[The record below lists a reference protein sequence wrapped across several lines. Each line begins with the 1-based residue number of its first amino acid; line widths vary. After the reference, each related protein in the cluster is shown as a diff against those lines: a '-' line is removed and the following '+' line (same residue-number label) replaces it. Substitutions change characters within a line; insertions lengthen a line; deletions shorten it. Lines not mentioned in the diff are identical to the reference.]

1 MQKTTSQKIKL
12 GIMVISGVLLFTLAV
27 YLIGD
32 RQSLFQKNIEISS
45 VFKSVRGL
53 RLGDNVRYLGI
64 DAGNVKDIEMINDT
78 SIRIIMKLDVK
89 TKKYIKKSAVAKIST
104 DGLVG
109 DMVVNIEPGIGSS
122 KMIEDKD
129 EIQAFDPIGTAEMLS
144 TLSETNKNAAMLTAG
159 ILQITNS
166 INEGKGTLG
175 MLVNDAETANDI
187 RQIIKNVKET
197 TRRSA
202 IMMKNLQGVSELIKS
217 DKSLMGVLLY
227 DTVMAQE
234 VKTLISDLN
243 SSGYKIKEMT
253 LSLNGLISDFA
264 EGDNSLVNALAKDSL
279 LKKDLKETL
288 QNINS
293 GSQKFDENMEAL
305 KHHVLFRGYFK
316 DKNKKQSKEEV
327 KQ

>member
-1 MQKTTSQKIKL
+1 
-12 GIMVISGVLLFTLAV
+12 MVFSGVVLFTLAV

-32 RQSLFQKNIEISS
+32 RQSLFQKSFEISS

-64 DAGNVKDIEMINDT
+64 DAGNVKGIELINDT
-78 SIRIIMKLDVK
+78 SIRIIMKLDVQ
-89 TKKYIKKSAVAKIST
+89 TMKYIKKNVVAKIST

-109 DMVVNIEPGIGSS
+109 DMVVNIEPGLGVSQP
-122 KMIEDKD
+122 IEAND

-144 TLSETNKNAAMLTAG
+144 TLSETNENAALLTAG
-159 ILQITNS
+159 ILRITNS

-187 RQIIKNVKET
+187 RQIIRNVKET

-202 IMMKNLQGVSELIKS
+202 ELMTNLQAVSDLMKS
-217 DKSLMGVLLY
+217 DKSLMGIMLY
-227 DTVMAQE
+227 DTLTAQK
-234 VKTLISDLN
+234 VRTLLSDLN
-243 SSGYKIKEMT
+243 ASGRELKDMSE
-253 LSLNGLISDFA
+253 SLNSFISELA
-264 EGDNSLVNALAKDSL
+264 SGDNSLINTLAKDSL

-288 QNINS
+288 ENINA

-305 KHHVLFRGYFK
+305 QHHPLFKGYFK
-316 DKNKKQSKEEV
+316 DKKK
-327 KQ
+327 

>member
-1 MQKTTSQKIKL
+1 
-12 GIMVISGVLLFTLAV
+12 MVFSGVVLFTLAV

-32 RQSLFQKNIEISS
+32 RQSLFQKSFEISS

-64 DAGNVKDIEMINDT
+64 DAGNVKGIELINDT
-78 SIRIIMKLDVK
+78 SIRIIMKLDVQ
-89 TKKYIKKSAVAKIST
+89 TMKYIKKNVVAKIST

-109 DMVVNIEPGIGSS
+109 DMVVNIEPGLGVSQP
-122 KMIEDKD
+122 IEAND

-144 TLSETNKNAAMLTAG
+144 TLSETNENAALLTAG
-159 ILQITNS
+159 ILRITNS

-187 RQIIKNVKET
+187 RQIIQNVKET

-202 IMMKNLQGVSELIKS
+202 ELMTNLQAVSDLMKS
-217 DKSLMGVLLY
+217 DKSLMGIMLY
-227 DTVMAQE
+227 DTLTAQK
-234 VKTLISDLN
+234 VRTLLSDLN
-243 SSGYKIKEMT
+243 ASGRELKDMSE
-253 LSLNGLISDFA
+253 SLNSFISELA
-264 EGDNSLVNALAKDSL
+264 SGDNSLINTLAKDSL

-288 QNINS
+288 ENINA

-305 KHHVLFRGYFK
+305 QHHPLFKGYFK
-316 DKNKKQSKEEV
+316 DKKK
-327 KQ
+327 

>member
-32 RQSLFQKNIEISS
+32 RQSLFQKNLEISS

-53 RLGDNVRYLGI
+53 RLGDNVTYLGI
-64 DAGNVKDIEMINDT
+64 DAGNVKGIEMINDS

-89 TKKYIKKSAVAKIST
+89 IMKYIKKNAIAKITT

-109 DMVVNIEPGIGSS
+109 DMVVNIEPGIGLS
-122 KMIEDKD
+122 KRIEDND

-144 TLSETNKNAAMLTAG
+144 TLSKTNENVAMLTAG

-175 MLVNDAETANDI
+175 MLVSDTETANDI
-187 RQIIKNVKET
+187 RQIIKNMKET
-197 TRRSA
+197 TWRSA
-202 IMMKNLQGVSELIKS
+202 ILMKNLQGVSDLIKS
-217 DKSLMGVLLY
+217 DHNLMGLLLY
-227 DTVMAQE
+227 DTLAAQK
-234 VKTLISDLN
+234 VRTLIYDLN
-243 SSGYKIKEMT
+243 SSGKELKEM
-253 LSLNGLISDFA
+253 SESVNSLISDLA
-264 EGDNSLVNALAKDSL
+264 EGDNSLINTLVNDSL
-279 LKKDLKETL
+279 LKNDLKETL
-288 QNINS
+288 ENINS

-305 KHHVLFRGYFK
+305 KHHPLFRGYFK
-316 DKNKKQSKEEV
+316 DKKKK
-327 KQ
+327 

>member
-12 GIMVISGVLLFTLAV
+12 GIMVFSGVLLFTLAV

-32 RQSLFQKNIEISS
+32 RQSLFQKSFEISS

-64 DAGNVKDIEMINDT
+64 DAGNVKVIEMINDT
-78 SIRIIMKLDVK
+78 SIRIVMKLDVK
-89 TKKYIKKSAVAKIST
+89 TMKYIKKNAVAKIST

-109 DMVVNIEPGIGSS
+109 DMVVNLEPGIGFG
-122 KMIEDKD
+122 KRIEDKD

-144 TLSETNKNAAMLTAG
+144 TLSETNENAAMLTAG
-159 ILQITNS
+159 ILKITNS

-175 MLVNDAETANDI
+175 MLVNDTETANDI

-202 IMMKNLQGVSELIKS
+202 ILMKNLQGVSDLIKS
-217 DKSLMGVLLY
+217 DSNLMGIFLY
-227 DTVMAQE
+227 DTLTARKVR
-234 VKTLISDLN
+234 TLISDLN
-243 SSGYKIKEMT
+243 ASGNELKEMSE
-253 LSLNGLISDFA
+253 SLNGLISELA
-264 EGDNSLVNALAKDSL
+264 EGDNSLINSLANDSL

-288 QNINS
+288 ENINS

-305 KHHVLFRGYFK
+305 KHHPLFRGYFK
-316 DKNKKQSKEEV
+316 DQKKSKSISLN
-327 KQ
+327 